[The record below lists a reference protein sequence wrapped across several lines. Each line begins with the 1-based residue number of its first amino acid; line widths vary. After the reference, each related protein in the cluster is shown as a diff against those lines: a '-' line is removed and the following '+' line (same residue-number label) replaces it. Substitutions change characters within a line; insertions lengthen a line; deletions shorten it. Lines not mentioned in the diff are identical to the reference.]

1 MPSPLDHLRE
11 PVGSEKKASLS
22 IPAGTTQRT
31 LSVVMGGG
39 AGTRLFPLTKDRSKP
54 AVPLG
59 GKYRLVDI
67 PISNCLNSGLR
78 SIYVLTQFN
87 SMSLH
92 RHIQAS
98 YKFDNFS
105 RSFVDILAA
114 QQTPE
119 GSQWYQGTAD
129 AVRQNM
135 RYFLERPF
143 DYYLILSGDQLYRM
157 DFRALLHQHIASGA
171 DITLAT
177 TPVHRPQA
185 SDFGIMQSDAARRV
199 TRFEEKPK
207 EDHLLNELK
216 LGPEL
221 LSSIGAGADE
231 ELFQASMGIYVFNR
245 DVLVDCLDNDL
256 ADFGKHIIPR
266 AIGERQVSAYIF
278 NGYWE
283 DIGTIRAFYE
293 ANLDL
298 TDMLPKYSFFD
309 AAAPIY
315 TRPRFLP
322 GSKINGASLRQAIVA
337 DGCVITDA
345 HIERS
350 VIGVRSTIQSGA
362 TIRNSIVMGAD
373 YYESEASLRKT
384 DVPPI
389 GVGKNCVIDRAI
401 IDKNARIADGVVIT
415 PEGKPENVDA
425 ENYFIR
431 DGIVVIPKNAVIPA
445 GCWI

>member
-1 MPSPLDHLRE
+1 M
-11 PVGSEKKASLS
+11 
-22 IPAGTTQRT
+22 IPALPPGTTQRT
-31 LSVVMGGG
+31 LSVIMGGG
-39 AGTRLFPLTKDRSKP
+39 AGTRLFPLTKDRAKP

-119 GSQWYQGTAD
+119 GSEWYQGTAD

-143 DYYLILSGDQLYRM
+143 DYYLVLSGDQLYRM
-157 DFRALLHQHIASGA
+157 DFRALLHQHIRSGA
-171 DITLAT
+171 EITLAT
-177 TPVHRPQA
+177 KAVGRQQVG
-185 SDFGIMQSDAARRV
+185 DFGIMQSDSSRRV
-199 TRFEEKPK
+199 ARFVEKPK
-207 EDHLLNELK
+207 DDALLHDLK

-221 LSSIGAGADE
+221 LSSIQADADE

-245 DVLVDCLDNDL
+245 DVLVESL
-256 ADFGKHIIPR
+256 ANEMFDFGKDIIPH
-266 AIGERQVSAYIF
+266 AIQERHVSGYIF

-298 TDMLPKYSFFD
+298 TDLLPQYSFFD

-315 TRPRFLP
+315 THPRFLP
-322 GSKINGASLRQAIVA
+322 GSKINGAALRQAIIA
-337 DGCVITDA
+337 DGCIISDA

-350 VIGVRSTIQSGA
+350 VIGVRSAIQTGA

-373 YYESEASLRKT
+373 YYET
-384 DVPPI
+384 DPATVPHGVPAMGI
-389 GVGKNCVIDRAI
+389 GRNCVIDRAI

-415 PEGKPENVDA
+415 PEGKPPDFDGG
-425 ENYFIR
+425 NYFVR
-431 DGIVVIPKNAVIPA
+431 DGIVVVPKNAVIPA
-445 GCWI
+445 GFWV